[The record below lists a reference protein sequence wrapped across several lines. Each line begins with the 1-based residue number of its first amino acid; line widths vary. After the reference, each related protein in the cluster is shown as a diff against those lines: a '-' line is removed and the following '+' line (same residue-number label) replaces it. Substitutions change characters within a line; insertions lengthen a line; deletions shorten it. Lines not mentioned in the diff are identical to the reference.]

1 MFAFFATW
9 FMQLQEKKK
18 FKDFSRFFKDKLE
31 LQLSRTKIY
40 SINGHS
46 LTPLVK
52 LNFFNTPLAKTRQE
66 GMEGFFVKVFKCKS

>member
-1 MFAFFATW
+1 MVHAASG
-9 FMQLQEKKK
+9 KKK
-18 FKDFSRFFKDKLE
+18 FIKDFSRFFKDKLE

-46 LTPLVK
+46 LTHLVK